1 MSATVNTLSASLM
14 AAPRFGSGPHACIRK
29 AVHQQNISFKQA
41 RESGSLQAPPNWG
54 VAGGGYVVT
63 TQLPERDGAFEYR
76 IKSISEPHERV
87 VRESELVRE

>member
-1 MSATVNTLSASLM
+1 MHPKGRPPAEHKFQAGERVRLAAS
-14 AAPRFGSGPHACIRK
+14 G
-29 AVHQQNISFKQA
+29 
-41 RESGSLQAPPNWG
+41 PNWG

-63 TQLPERDGAFEYR
+63 KQLPERDGAFEYR